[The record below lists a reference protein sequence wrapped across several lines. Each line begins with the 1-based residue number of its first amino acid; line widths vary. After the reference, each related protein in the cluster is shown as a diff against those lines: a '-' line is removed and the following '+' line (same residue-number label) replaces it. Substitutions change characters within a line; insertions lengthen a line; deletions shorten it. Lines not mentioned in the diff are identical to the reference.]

1 MHVISKKSLLF
12 VQLAKDRKEG
22 APIIGKK
29 TKKFHLNASPSPQE
43 IPDWVIELDSYK
55 RAKKAKVIT
64 EYKQVVEPVEEDEV
78 ETDEDNGE
86 AEAEGDETAEAEGQ
100 GEGDESPEKPAG
112 KKNKKKANSTAK

>member
-22 APIIGKK
+22 APIVGKN

-43 IPDWVIELDSYK
+43 IPDWVTELESYK

-64 EYKQVVEPVEEDEV
+64 EYKQVVEPVEEEEV

-86 AEAEGDETAEAEGQ
+86 AEAEGTETQES
-100 GEGDESPEKPAG
+100 EGDGSIGKPAG
-112 KKNKKKANSTAK
+112 KKNKKKANSAAK